1 MNLLTGSMT
10 PEQFQQY
17 QQEQQQAFFRWQQ
30 SQILNRDLDN
40 LQQNPPSFHPESS
53 QTLTQP
59 QQVYSSKKD
68 DRKKTKSQRGK
79 NVEDEPQEPVT
90 AGRWLP
96 VEEELLAT
104 CYVAVS
110 EDNNVGR
117 KSILLGDDVMIDSI
131 DWNELKESAG
141 GGGSTIPLGGVASDS
156 MSTCDLDS
164 PREAKNALATLI
176 LKDHV
181 LFPLVVFRSRSF
193 ALKLC
198 GACLVISLPWARFV
212 GFVSIPLAMVGCPSR
227 EVVLRRAAPRK
238 NMGLLDFVKSADPFR
253 VKTGERHLLRARA
266 RGGKIS
272 EPLPTTVGKSPTA
285 LKRPELQSGPQG
297 AEFRSTCRVPEGF
310 AVVTS
315 NSEHGDTQVSLRVKS
330 PLPHVKVENI
340 AAEFTDVAGA
350 SSIPGDNA
358 ETSTFVLDEGSP
370 NNYVLCCN
378 LLDHITPPGY
388 WAALRNQTNAGFLN
402 SFNINSAQHACMVSK
417 LCFAKHAE
425 IVALKAKLEE
435 AKKEVADVSGL
446 RGHVSE
452 LEVRVV
458 AKSEEII
465 GLNKQN
471 TKLLNK
477 VTRDMDN
484 DLYPHMLIVMAGWRY
499 ILGHGICLAMMKCAP
514 SSECRSAMGK
524 VISLAINKGI
534 QQGLEAG
541 IEHGKSGR
549 SLAQVEA
556 YDLEVENK
564 YVAAVGEFKN
574 VDADSTHELCKLQP
588 SLEQV
593 TIPVYSESDGSRG
606 SGFISHEMLLSDA
619 IPAIYERVERRDYKI
634 SIPTLTDD
642 R

>member
-1 MNLLTGSMT
+1 MS
-10 PEQFQQY
+10 
-17 QQEQQQAFFRWQQ
+17 
-30 SQILNRDLDN
+30 
-40 LQQNPPSFHPESS
+40 H
-53 QTLTQP
+53 
-59 QQVYSSKKD
+59 
-68 DRKKTKSQRGK
+68 
-79 NVEDEPQEPVT
+79 
-90 AGRWLP
+90 
-96 VEEELLAT
+96 
-104 CYVAVS
+104 
-110 EDNNVGR
+110 
-117 KSILLGDDVMIDSI
+117 DSCGHG
-131 DWNELKESAG
+131 L
-141 GGGSTIPLGGVASDS
+141 
-156 MSTCDLDS
+156 
-164 PREAKNALATLI
+164 
-176 LKDHV
+176 
-181 LFPLVVFRSRSF
+181 PLVARCN
-193 ALKLC
+193 C
-198 GACLVISLPWARFV
+198 GAVWVTTIRLAAGHSLGRFQAV
-212 GFVSIPLAMVGCPSR
+212 PGFVSIPLAMVGCPSR

-253 VKTGERHLLRARA
+253 VKTGERHLLRASWRACMEEEKKVVFDNPPMKKARA

-297 AEFRSTCRVPEGF
+297 AEFRSTCHVPEGF

-388 WAALRNQTNAGFLN
+388 WVALRNQTNAGFLN

-417 LCFAKHAE
+417 LCFARHAE

-477 VTRDMDN
+477 ARRDMDN
-484 DLYPHMLIVMAGWRY
+484 DLYPHMLIVMAGRRY
-499 ILGHGICLAMMKCAP
+499 ILGHGICLAVMKCAA